1 MARHTHEPTVRFSAP
16 MPEGYIFLPK
26 GNVYMTSHC
35 RKQTLAANETVF
47 RVLADGEKGKAAG
60 IRVPARVHEA
70 VRASH
75 DATRHERARAVHKK
89 DARLESA
96 FVDAALGLF
105 PRAPAAELRGVA
117 VRATWKRSGRVG
129 RSGALDLE
137 RRVSLAVR
145 AHVRHRRTDYDRLMR
160 RSGFSRERARAETW
174 PKVEEVMRLWRGDI
188 QHKDDE
194 RGKPKKKCPGPG
206 SITRGSGTKEKPVK
220 GTVSGLPR
228 KTVTKPAGATPM
240 EKKHNTRR
248 TRAAVATR
256 GKIPETEGMATR
268 RSPRR
273 AAGESLRDDANSE
286 SEEFEWSSS
295 EEDSD
300 EEWTEH

>member
-1 MARHTHEPTVRFSAP
+1 MAHHTNEPTVRFSSP
-16 MPEGYIFLPK
+16 MPEGYTFVPK

-35 RKQTLAANETVF
+35 RKQTLAADETVF
-47 RVLADGEKGKAAG
+47 RVLANGARGKAVG

-75 DATRHERARAVHKK
+75 DATRHERARAVRKK

-96 FVDAALGLF
+96 FLDALLGLF

-137 RRVSLAVR
+137 RRAALAVC
-145 AHVRHRRTDYDRLMR
+145 AHVRHRRTEYDRLMR
-160 RSGFSRERARAETW
+160 QSGFSRERARAETCGR
-174 PKVEEVMRLWRGDI
+174 VGEIMRLWRG
-188 QHKDDE
+188 E
-194 RGKPKKKCPGPG
+194 TPREGGKHAEQNKRCPGA
-206 SITRGSGTKEKPVK
+206 SSATRGSGSKEKPMK
-220 GTVSGLPR
+220 GTVSRPR
-228 KTVTKPAGATPM
+228 KAVTKPVRATRR
-240 EKKHNTRR
+240 ETKHNTRR
-248 TRAAVATR
+248 TRAAVVTSSES
-256 GKIPETEGMATR
+256 PETERVVTR
-268 RSPRR
+268 RSLRR
-273 AAGESLRDDANSE
+273 AAGDSLRDDADSE
-286 SEEFEWSSS
+286 SEEFEWPSS

>member
-16 MPEGYIFLPK
+16 MPEGYTFVPK

-47 RVLADGEKGKAAG
+47 TVLANGEKGKAVG

-75 DATRHERARAVHKK
+75 DATRDERARAVRKK
-89 DARLESA
+89 DERLESA
-96 FVDAALGLF
+96 FLDALLGQF
-105 PRAPAAELRGVA
+105 PRAPATELRGLA

-129 RSGALDLE
+129 RAGALDLE
-137 RRVSLAVR
+137 RRAALAVR

-160 RSGFSRERARAETW
+160 QSGLSRERARAETCAR
-174 PKVEEVMRLWRGDI
+174 VEEVMRLWRGET
-188 QHKDDE
+188 QRKG
-194 RGKPKKKCPGPG
+194 GKRAEQKKGRPGAAPT
-206 SITRGSGTKEKPVK
+206 TRGSGTKEKPMK
-220 GTVSGLPR
+220 GTVSKPR
-228 KTVTKPAGATPM
+228 KAVTKPVGAPRWET
-240 EKKHNTRR
+240 EHNTRR
-248 TRAAVATR
+248 TRATAAAR
-256 GKIPETEGMATR
+256 GESPDTEGVMTR

-273 AAGESLRDDANSE
+273 AAGDSLRDDADSE
-286 SEEFEWSSS
+286 SEEFEWPSSK
-295 EEDSD
+295 EDSD